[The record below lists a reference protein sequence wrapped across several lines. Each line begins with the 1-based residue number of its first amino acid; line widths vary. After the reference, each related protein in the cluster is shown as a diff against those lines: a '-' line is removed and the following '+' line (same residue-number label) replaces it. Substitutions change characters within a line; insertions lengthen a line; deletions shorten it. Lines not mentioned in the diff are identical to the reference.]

1 MTQAKTKEKV
11 SGWYAKK
18 TLSPEEREDKMAAI
32 NAWYEKRYT
41 MNYRT
46 VPLELPGKMLAAI
59 GKMSMDQDVQISD
72 FIEEILEDYLQSKG
86 VEWR

>member
-1 MTQAKTKEKV
+1 MAQSKTKEKV
-11 SGWYAKK
+11 SGWYAKE
-18 TLSPEEREDKMAAI
+18 TLSREEREAKMAAI
-32 NAWYEKRYT
+32 NAWYEKRHT

-59 GKMSMDQDVQISD
+59 GKMSIDQEVQLSD
-72 FIEEILEDYLQSKG
+72 FIESILEDYLQKKG

>member
-1 MTQAKTKEKV
+1 MAQAKTKEKV
-11 SGWYAKK
+11 SGWYAKE
-18 TLSPEEREDKMAAI
+18 TLSQEEREAKMAAV
-32 NAWYEKRYT
+32 NSWYEKRHT

-59 GKMSMDQDVQISD
+59 GKMSMDQDIQLSD
-72 FIEEILEDYLQSKG
+72 FIESILEDYLQSKG

>member
-1 MTQAKTKEKV
+1 MAQAKTKEKV
-11 SGWYAKK
+11 SGWYAKE
-18 TLSPEEREDKMAAI
+18 TLSQEEREAKMAAI
-32 NAWYEKRYT
+32 EAWYEKRHT

-46 VPLELPGKMLAAI
+46 VPLKLPGKMLAAI

-72 FIEEILEDYLQSKG
+72 FIESILEDYLQSKG

>member
-1 MTQAKTKEKV
+1 MTQANTKEKV
-11 SGWYAKK
+11 SGWYAKE
-18 TLSPEEREDKMAAI
+18 TLSPEEREAKMTAI
-32 NAWYEKRYT
+32 NAWYEKRHT

-72 FIEEILEDYLQSKG
+72 FIEEILESYLQSKG

>member
-1 MTQAKTKEKV
+1 MAQAKTKEKV
-11 SGWYAKK
+11 SGWYAKE
-18 TLSPEEREDKMAAI
+18 TLSPEEREAKMAAI
-32 NAWYEKRYT
+32 EAWYEKRHT

-59 GKMSMDQDVQISD
+59 GKMSMDQDIQISD
-72 FIEEILEDYLQSKG
+72 FIESILEDYLQNKG